1 MARLTAGEKFP
12 NFTVN
17 TAFESGITTDQIIG
31 GKPTMFMV
39 LRYIGCTVCRYDVHV
54 LTQRYQ
60 EFVEKG
66 VNVAVVMQS
75 KPEIVQRDL
84 AGGTLPFHLICD
96 EAQEIYKALEI
107 QPAANMQ
114 ELLGDGLE
122 LLKAKGAKAA
132 EAGFA
137 HGDYEGIEEQLPAFF
152 YVDGEGV
159 VKEAHY
165 AKGIMDMP
173 NVDEMLAKI
182 D

>member
-1 MARLTAGEKFP
+1 MKLVKGDKFP

-17 TAFESGITTDQIIG
+17 TAFENGLTIEKIVD

-54 LTQRYQ
+54 LTERYN

-66 VNVAVVMQS
+66 VNVVVVMQS

-84 AGGTLPFHLICD
+84 AGDTLPFHLICD
-96 EAQEIYKALEI
+96 EAQEIYKTLEI
-107 QPAANMQ
+107 NAAANMQ
-114 ELLGDGLE
+114 ELLGDGMAKLQE
-122 LLKAKGAKAA
+122 KGAKAA
-132 EAGFA
+132 AAGFA

-152 YVDGEGV
+152 YVDSDLT

-173 NVDEMLAKI
+173 TVDEMLAKI
-182 D
+182 

>member
-1 MARLTAGEKFP
+1 MARLVKGDKFP

-17 TAFESGITTDQIIG
+17 TAFENGLTIEKIVD

-54 LTQRYQ
+54 LTERYN

-66 VNVAVVMQS
+66 VNVVVVMQS

-96 EAQEIYKALEI
+96 EAQEIYKTLEI
-107 QPAANMQ
+107 NAAANMQ
-114 ELLGDGLE
+114 ELLGDGMAKLQE
-122 LLKAKGAKAA
+122 KGAKAA
-132 EAGFA
+132 AAGFA

-152 YVDGEGV
+152 YVDSDLT

-165 AKGIMDMP
+165 AKSIMDMP
-173 NVDEMLAKI
+173 TVDEMLAKI
-182 D
+182 